1 MTALPRSQPTPTAR
15 TAPPARTLALGG
27 LALLVLAQAAC
38 AHPRPNAPADARWV
52 RLEVVDRDLGT
63 TLPQY
68 RHRREAWVAGE
79 DGQPYTLRLTNLS
92 GARVLVV
99 LSVDGVNVVTG
110 ESANPAQSGYVLAPY
125 ASAEIDGWR
134 KSMHEVAAFRFS
146 AAGDSYAARTGRPF
160 DLGVIGAAVF
170 REAVVHEPWPTP
182 IAEPLA
188 QAERDRSQDASRA
201 ERRASQA
208 APAAEARSDAYA
220 GAPVPTSPLGTGH
233 GERRWS
239 PTSRTAFE
247 RASRHADE
255 IIALR
260 YDRREALVAR
270 GVIRAERQPWL

>member
-1 MTALPRSQPTPTAR
+1 
-15 TAPPARTLALGG
+15 
-27 LALLVLAQAAC
+27 
-38 AHPRPNAPADARWV
+38 
-52 RLEVVDRDLGT
+52 
-63 TLPQY
+63 
-68 RHRREAWVAGE
+68 
-79 DGQPYTLRLTNLS
+79 
-92 GARVLVV
+92 
-99 LSVDGVNVVTG
+99 
-110 ESANPAQSGYVLAPY
+110 
-125 ASAEIDGWR
+125 
-134 KSMHEVAAFRFS
+134 
-146 AAGDSYAARTGRPF
+146 
-160 DLGVIGAAVF
+160 F

-188 QAERDRSQDASRA
+188 LAERDRSQDASRA

-270 GVIRAERQPWL
+270 GVIRAERQPWLAREPRAFPGGFVPDP